1 MGKGCN
7 KKSSNKNREV
17 AEATTRANKIRKYTR
32 ICKQHPNN
40 HVAFNT
46 LNQLLHD
53 SGIAV

>member
-7 KKSSNKNREV
+7 KKSTKKNRDVGEM
-17 AEATTRANKIRKYTR
+17 TTRANKIRKYTR

-40 HVAFNT
+40 PVAFNT